1 MDERILDKI
10 KKLLALAKSTGNEHE
25 AASAMSKAQKLMR
38 EYQLSESDIA
48 LHNITEQCTKRA
60 NAADKQP
67 RWASMLANTV
77 ATAFGLEHLLSWHPS
92 VGASL
97 VFIGPKDRVIIGTYC
112 YEVLTPQLV
121 KARKNYLS
129 GLDKRLKT
137 ATKTN
142 RADLFAE
149 GWIMAVRRK
158 VEALVPTED
167 EQNLVQLYME
177 KHYPALVTVK
187 NRAAKEKKRD
197 LTGYFE
203 GSAQGRNV
211 TLNAGVAGAAGA
223 AQGRLNHK

>member
-1 MDERILDKI
+1 VDERILGKI
-10 KKLLALAKSTGNEHE
+10 KKLLALAKATRNEHE

-38 EYQLSESDIA
+38 EYQLSDSDVA
-48 LHNITEQCTKRA
+48 LHEITEQYTKRA

-77 ATAFGLEHLLSWHPS
+77 ASAFGLEHLLSWHQS
-92 VGASL
+92 VGGSV
-97 VFIGPKDRVIIGTYC
+97 VFIGPKDRVTIGTYC
-112 YEVLTPQLV
+112 YEVLAPQLV
-121 KARKNYLS
+121 IARKTYLS

-167 EQNLVQLYME
+167 EQNLLQLYME
-177 KHYPALVTVK
+177 KHYPELKTVK
-187 NRAAKEKKRD
+187 NRAAKDKKRD
-197 LTGYFE
+197 LSGFYE

-211 TLNAGVAGAAGA
+211 NLNAGVAGA